1 MKHCAI
7 LLAGGKGSRM
17 NAPEIDKLLDPI
29 NNTNAFRLSYEAFLG
44 TKKIDNVLIVYRD
57 NKQKDSLYKQI
68 DIAHNAKA
76 RYFNPIW
83 VKGGKERKDSVY
95 NALINCPATCEFVYV
110 HDCARPMIQAKTIDQ
125 LETIVSKTGAV
136 VIARPLHDTIK
147 VIENLNA
154 QSLTKSHTT
163 KSIDRS
169 KIWIMETPQ
178 VARKDW
184 LVAGMKFAFS
194 KNILT
199 TDEVSV
205 LELVDKKVSLLNP
218 NYPNPKITSRADL
231 PYLKFLLSSK

>member
-17 NAPEIDKLLDPI
+17 NSPGMDKLLDPI
-29 NNTNAFRLSYEAFLG
+29 NNTNAFRLSYEAFLSS
-44 TKKIDNVLIVYRD
+44 KKINNTIIVYRD
-57 NKQKDSLYKQI
+57 NKQKESLYKQI
-68 DIAHNAKA
+68 DIAHNAGE
-76 RYFNPIW
+76 RHFNPIL

-95 NALINCPATCEFVYV
+95 NALINCPSTCEFVYV

-125 LETIVSKTGAV
+125 LEKIVSKTGAV

-147 VIENLNA
+147 IIENLNA
-154 QSLTKSHTT
+154 QNKSKPYIT
-163 KSIDRS
+163 KSIDRT

-184 LVAGMKFAFS
+184 LIEGLKFAS
-194 KNILT
+194 EKNLLT

-205 LELVDKKVSLLNP
+205 LELGDKKVSLLHP
-218 NYPNPKITSRADL
+218 EYPNPKITSQADL
-231 PYLKFLLSSK
+231 PYIKFLLSSK

>member
-17 NAPEIDKLLDPI
+17 NAPGIDKLLDPI

-44 TKKIDNVLIVYRD
+44 SKKIDNVLIVYRD
-57 NKQKDSLYKQI
+57 DKQKDSLYQQI
-68 DIAHNAKA
+68 DIAHNANT

-83 VKGGKERKDSVY
+83 VRGGKERKDSVY
-95 NALINCPATCEFVYV
+95 NALINCPSTCEFVYV

-125 LETIVSKTGAV
+125 LEKIVSKTGAV

-147 VIENLNA
+147 IIENLND
-154 QSLTKSHTT
+154 QSLTKPHAT

-184 LVAGMKFAFS
+184 LIEGLKFAS
-194 KNILT
+194 EKNLLT

-205 LELVDKKVSLLNP
+205 LELGDKKVSLLHP
-218 NYPNPKITSRADL
+218 EYPNPKITSQADL
-231 PYLKFLLSSK
+231 PYIKFLLSSK